1 MKKLAVRAGIVAPS
15 LTLAITAQANKLKAQ
30 GVDIVGF
37 TAGEPDFR
45 TPEYI
50 VDAAKE
56 ALDKGF
62 TKYTPA
68 SGTAELKKA
77 VCSKLERENG
87 LIYAPENIVISS
99 GAKQSL

>member
-45 TPEYI
+45 TPEGGI
-50 VDAAKE
+50 GQRLHE
-56 ALDKGF
+56 
-62 TKYTPA
+62 
-68 SGTAELKKA
+68 
-77 VCSKLERENG
+77 
-87 LIYAPENIVISS
+87 IYSRFRYGRTQKSRVQQA
-99 GAKQSL
+99 